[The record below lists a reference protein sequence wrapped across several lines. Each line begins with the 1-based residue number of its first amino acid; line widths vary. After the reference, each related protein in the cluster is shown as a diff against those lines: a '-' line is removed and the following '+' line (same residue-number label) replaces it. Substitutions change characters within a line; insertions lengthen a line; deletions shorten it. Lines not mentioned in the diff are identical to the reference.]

1 MMTMRPTRCD
11 PEHRGNRGA
20 SDPLP
25 PRSKRSLQSAALDSM
40 DATDPNRARTS
51 PMKSTFHALLIT
63 ALLFAPAPS
72 ALAQKPRRPLS
83 EEAKK
88 QVEGALPTE
97 APAVAKE
104 ARKLLIYDGNVGYGG
119 HGSIPYANHAFT
131 CMGEK
136 TGAFTTVVSRDPAV
150 FKKDHLEQFDAVC
163 LNNTVG
169 NLFTD
174 PQLRQNLLEFVLGG
188 GGLLGIHGTT
198 VAFTDFE
205 KGAKETWPEFGQ
217 MIGGRGAAHLAQDER
232 VVVKLDSPDHPLTRP
247 FGGKG
252 FEHVSEFFRV
262 HGPYS
267 RDRLHVLFSIDTAK
281 TELPPKGTRPGVE
294 RADEDYALA
303 WTRNYGRGRVVYC
316 TIGHSPGD
324 FMNPKILEFYFGAIQ
339 FIMGDICGSTTPSN
353 RLTPTV
359 AAWDKLGWKFGVT
372 MWGLHKYTLFEGVD
386 KTRELGLSYV
396 GGLSFQKVSKEIPK
410 NFDCNLSDEEL
421 TQIRLKMDAAGV
433 RMPTCFYAQIPGD
446 EAGCRKVF
454 EFGRKMG
461 IETFISEPPPESLD
475 MIERFCDEYD
485 IRLGIHNH
493 GPDQSPVYW
502 RPEGILEVCKGRS
515 IRVGACPDT
524 GYWIR
529 AGVDPLEGIRKLGDR
544 LITIQ
549 PHDLNELSAEGHD
562 VPWGTGKAQFDK
574 LLQEIRRHEIKPTL
588 IGLEYS
594 YDFLDNMPE
603 MAESVEFINRLKLDT
618 PR

>member
-1 MMTMRPTRCD
+1 MQR
-11 PEHRGNRGA
+11 
-20 SDPLP
+20 
-25 PRSKRSLQSAALDSM
+25 ALCRFLI
-40 DATDPNRARTS
+40 P
-51 PMKSTFHALLIT
+51 ALL
-63 ALLFAPAPS
+63 LAPATS
-72 ALAQKPRRPLS
+72 AFAERPRRPLS
-83 EEAKK
+83 DEARQ
-88 QVEGALPTE
+88 QVERALPAK
-97 APAVAKE
+97 APAVARE
-104 ARKLLIYDGNVGYGG
+104 ARRLLIYDGNVGYGG
-119 HGSIPYANHAFT
+119 HASIPYANHAFT

-150 FKKDHLEQFDAVC
+150 FEKDHLRQFDAVC

-174 PQLRQNLLEFVLGG
+174 PQLRRNLLEFVLGG

-205 KGAKETWPEFGQ
+205 KGAKETWPEFGH

-232 VVVKLDSPDHPLTRP
+232 VVVKLDSPDHPLNRP

-267 RDRLHVLFSIDTAK
+267 RDRVHVLFSIDTAQ
-281 TELPPKGTRPGVE
+281 TELPPQGTHPGVE

-316 TIGHSPGD
+316 TIGHRPED
-324 FMNPKILEFYFGAIQ
+324 FMDPTILEFYLGAIQ
-339 FIMGDICGSTTPSN
+339 FILGDVSGSTTPSN

-359 AAWDKLGWKFGVT
+359 AAWDKLGWKLGVT
-372 MWGLHKYTLFEGVD
+372 MWGLHEYTLFEGID
-386 KTRELGLSYV
+386 KTRELGLGYV
-396 GGLSFQKVSKEIPK
+396 GGLSFQKVSKAIPK
-410 NFDCNLSDEEL
+410 PFDGNLSDDEL

-433 RMPTCFYAQIPGD
+433 RMPTCFYARIPGD
-446 EAGCRKVF
+446 EAGCRRVF

-461 IETFISEPPPESLD
+461 IETFISEPPPDSLD
-475 MIERFCDEYD
+475 VIERFCDEYD
-485 IRLGIHNH
+485 IKLGIHNH

-502 RPEGILEVCKGRS
+502 RPEGILELCEGRS
-515 IRVGACPDT
+515 QRIGACPDT

-529 AGVDPLEGIRKLGDR
+529 SGIDPLEGVRKLGDR

-549 PHDLNELSAEGHD
+549 PHDLNELSPEGHD
-562 VPWGTGKAQFDK
+562 VPWGTGKAEFEE
-574 LLQEIRRHEIKPTL
+574 LLREIHRLGLQPTM

-594 YDFLDNMPE
+594 YDFTDNMPE
-603 MAESVEFINRLKLDT
+603 MAACVEFITRLKLDS
-618 PR
+618 PP